1 MAYIVAKAYHDIF
14 NFIKK
19 SNTLFIDTETDGL
32 KPYHG
37 NMPFSLQIGYL
48 DTKDILYIPL
58 RHTKNQ
64 MDMWCLCDEPF
75 LELFKEA
82 LENKELV
89 AHNAKFDL
97 HMLNSFFRE
106 YLGIDFEPKKV
117 ICTLHFT
124 KILFLD
130 IRGASLNEL
139 SFEFNLPLKADIGL
153 GKKEKYDEVAFEK
166 MVSYGCRDIYVLQH
180 LYNYLLNEVKC
191 MNNDIR
197 NGFIQYL
204 PYELSSTLE
213 LYYMEKTGVLLSHGK
228 LEDAKKILEALYSL
242 EKKAFFDMAG
252 MDFVGSGKSI
262 QKAFN
267 QFDIILPTKEK
278 TNNPM
283 ADEEILEQVNHPLA
297 KIILNI
303 RGYEKLLK
311 TYVYGFEKAQDKNG
325 IIHCSFNPVGAITGR
340 MSCAS
345 PNLQN
350 IPRTD
355 KPVNLRSIVT
365 APENFDIVSI
375 DFAQQE
381 LRIIFDLANEEEL
394 IKNILKG
401 EDIHETNAHLAGIQR
416 QDAKNMIFG
425 ILYGEGVTSLAI
437 QTGKSFKDAGIL
449 LNKIKKGLPKTTQ
462 YMKLMTEFSSENKF
476 VMTPFMVKIP
486 IVPQFAY
493 KSTNAVIQ
501 GTAANITK
509 KWLVK
514 CSSFFRTHDTYK
526 ELVFPCLVIHDEI
539 CFYVSQKITTNE
551 DEMKKFMIIIKQ
563 FALESSW
570 GTNKVHMDCDAKI
583 LGRFWKKG

>member
-1 MAYIVAKAYHDIF
+1 MAYIVAKSYQDIF
-14 NFIKK
+14 HFIKK
-19 SNTLFIDTETDGL
+19 ANKLFIDTETDGL

-37 NMPFSLQIGYL
+37 NKPFSLQIGYL
-48 DTKDILYIPL
+48 ETKDILYIPL
-58 RHTKNQ
+58 IHTKNQ

-75 LELFKEA
+75 LELFKEE

-97 HMLNSFFRE
+97 HMLNAFFRE
-106 YLGIDFEPKKV
+106 HLESDFNPKKV

-139 SFEFNLPLKADIGL
+139 SFEFNLPLKADLGL

-166 MVSYGCRDIYVLQH
+166 IVSYGCRDIYVLQH
-180 LYNYLLNEVKC
+180 LYNYLLNEVKK
-191 MNNDIR
+191 MNPEIK

-213 LYYMEKTGVLLSHGK
+213 LYYMEKNGVLLSKEK
-228 LEDAKKILEALYSL
+228 LEEAKNVLETLYNL
-242 EKKAFFDMAG
+242 EKQAFLDMAG
-252 MDFVGSGKSI
+252 MPFVGSGKAI

-267 QFDIILPTKEK
+267 KFDIVLPTKES
-278 TNNPM
+278 TNNPI

-311 TYVYGFEKAQDKNG
+311 TYVYGFEKAQDKSG
-325 IIHCSFNPVGAITGR
+325 IVHCSFNPIGAITGR
-340 MSCAS
+340 MSSVS

-355 KPVNLRSIVT
+355 KPVNLRSIIM
-365 APENFDIVSI
+365 APETFDIVSI

-394 IKNILKG
+394 IKNIKKG
-401 EDIHETNAHLAGIQR
+401 EDIHQTNANLAGIKR

-425 ILYGEGVTSLAI
+425 ILYGEGVGGLAS
-437 QTGKSFKDAGIL
+437 QTGKTFKEAGIL
-449 LNKIKKGLPKTTQ
+449 LDKIKKGLPKTTQ
-462 YMKLMTEFSSENKF
+462 YMRLMTEFSRENKF
-476 VMTPFMVKIP
+476 VMTPFYVRIP

-514 CSSFFRTHDTYK
+514 CSSFFRTHEIYK

-539 CFYVSQKITTNE
+539 CFYVSHKITQNE
-551 DEMKKFMIIIKQ
+551 NEMQKFMVIIKE

-570 GTNKVHMDCDAKI
+570 GTNRVQMDCDAKI
-583 LGRFWKKG
+583 LGKYWKKA